1 VIQHLTEAHEQLV
14 SEIVKGTELF
24 VIGVGP
30 LNEFRSEEVTD

>member
-24 VIGVGP
+24 VTGVGH
-30 LNEFRSEEVTD
+30 LNEFRGEEVID